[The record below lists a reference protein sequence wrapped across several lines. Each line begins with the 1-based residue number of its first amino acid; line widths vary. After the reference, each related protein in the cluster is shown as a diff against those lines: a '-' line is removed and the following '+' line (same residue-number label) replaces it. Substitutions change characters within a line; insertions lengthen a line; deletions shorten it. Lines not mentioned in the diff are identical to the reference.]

1 MIKISSLINILKK
14 NNSNF
19 FTGVPDSVLKELSIY
34 LQKKNKKNHVIA
46 TNEGSAVSIAIGHY
60 LSTNKIPSVY
70 MQNSGLSNA
79 LNPLISIAHP
89 KVYSIPLVL
98 IIGWR
103 GSPRVNDEPQHNV
116 KGKITE
122 KLLKLLNIKYTI
134 IRSNNDLKKFN
145 KQIKEAKK
153 NKTIVACLIEQGTL
167 KKNNKKNTKKDFY
180 KVDKENFFKTLL
192 EILDNKS
199 KIISSTGYNSREI
212 IHIRNKYQLKKSK
225 DFYMVG
231 GMGHTSSVALG
242 YSLST
247 NKKTI
252 CIDGDGSFLMHLGS
266 IKTAGNFANKNFKY
280 ILLNNNTHDSVGG
293 QSTYVKNIDLEKL
306 SKSLG
311 FKKFYSIKDNQNLR
325 KNLKKFLSGNSL
337 NFLEVKVT
345 NSKIKNLPRPKNLI
359 NIKNQFMK

>member
-1 MIKISSLINILKK
+1 MIKVKALIGLLKK

-19 FTGVPDSVLKELSIY
+19 FTGVPDSVLKELSFE
-34 LQKKNKKNHVIA
+34 LQNKSKKDHVIA
-46 TNEGSAVSIAIGHY
+46 SDEGSAISIGIGHY
-60 LSTNKIPSVY
+60 LSTKKIPSIY

-79 LNPLISIAHP
+79 LNPIISIAHP
-89 KVYSIPLVL
+89 KVYSIPLIL

-103 GSPRVNDEPQHNV
+103 GSPKIKDEPQHNV

-167 KKNNKKNTKKDFY
+167 KKNNKKITKKDFY

-212 IHIRNKYQLKKSK
+212 IHIRNKYQLNKSK
-225 DFYMVG
+225 DF
-231 GMGHTSSVALG
+231 LR
-242 YSLST
+242 SL
-247 NKKTI
+247 
-252 CIDGDGSFLMHLGS
+252 L
-266 IKTAGNFANKNFKY
+266 
-280 ILLNNNTHDSVGG
+280 
-293 QSTYVKNIDLEKL
+293 
-306 SKSLG
+306 
-311 FKKFYSIKDNQNLR
+311 
-325 KNLKKFLSGNSL
+325 KFLL
-337 NFLEVKVT
+337 
-345 NSKIKNLPRPKNLI
+345 
-359 NIKNQFMK
+359 